1 MNLEI
6 GPIFRAM
13 MRNKVGAMLIM
24 LQIAVTMTII
34 ANGFSIIQERKAL
47 MARDSGV
54 DIANS
59 FHFRNQSYAENFDM
73 KTAVID
79 DLKTIREIPGVAD
92 AIQVN
97 AIPLSGSGWSMS
109 LQTEAGD
116 DIDGQ
121 GTAIYMV
128 DDHALSAYDVKLIA
142 GRNFE
147 LTDLRWRED
156 DTNDWADIAIITE
169 ALAKSLYPDLTV
181 QDVVG
186 KTVFI
191 SNNEP
196 IIITGIIDTLQA
208 PWSGWDN
215 LNHVMLTPDRLAY
228 RGNRYYVRAEP
239 GMRDQAM
246 KDVEEALSASMS
258 GRMIRNFEAMTE
270 TQKQSYSAA
279 SGMIKMLTLI
289 MIVLTIITALGIVGL
304 ASFSVNR
311 RKKQI
316 GTRRALGAAKNA
328 IVRYFMIENLLIS
341 LVGVVLGA
349 ALTVGLNMILVQA
362 FSLTPIAWYY
372 VPIGMLSLLII
383 GQLAVFGPAQKAAGI
398 PPALATRS
406 A

>member
-34 ANGFSIIQERKAL
+34 ANGFSIIQERKEL

-59 FHFRNQSYAENFDM
+59 FHLDNISFAENFDM
-73 KTAVID
+73 QTAVID

-97 AIPLSGSGWSMS
+97 AIPLSGSGWSMG

-128 DDHALSAYDVKLIA
+128 DDHALSTYDVKLVA

-147 LTDLRWRED
+147 LTDLRWRTS
-156 DTNDWADIAIITE
+156 DTNDWADVAIITST
-169 ALAKSLYPDLTV
+169 LATSLYPDLSV
-181 QDVVG
+181 EEVVG

-191 SNNEP
+191 NNNEP
-196 IIITGIIDTLQA
+196 IIVIGIIDQLQA
-208 PWSGWDN
+208 PWSGWN
-215 LNHVMLTPDRLAY
+215 NVNNVTLTPDRLAF
-228 RGNRYYVRAEP
+228 RGNRYYIRAEP
-239 GMRDQAM
+239 GMRDAVM
-246 KDVEEALSASMS
+246 KSVEEALSERIS
-258 GRMIRNFEAMTE
+258 GRMIQDLEPMTE
-270 TQKQSYSAA
+270 TQRRSYTND

-289 MIVLTIITALGIVGL
+289 MIVLTIITAMGIVGL

-316 GTRRALGAAKNA
+316 GTRRALGAAKNT
-328 IVRYFMIENLLIS
+328 IIRYFMIENLMIS
-341 LVGVVLGA
+341 GVGVILGA
-349 ALTVGLNMILVQA
+349 ALTVGLNMVLVQA

-372 VPIGMLSLLII
+372 VPIGMFVLLAI
-383 GQLAVFGPAQKAAGI
+383 GQIAVFGPARKASGI
-398 PPALATRS
+398 PPATATRS

>member
-54 DIANS
+54 DIDNS
-59 FHFRNQSYAENFDM
+59 FHLDNVSYSENFDM
-73 KTAVID
+73 QTAVVD
-79 DLKTIREIPGVAD
+79 DLKTIREIPGVLD

-109 LQTEAGD
+109 LQTKAGD

-128 DDHALSAYDVKLIA
+128 DDHALETYDVKLVA

-147 LTDLRWRED
+147 ITDLRWRNS
-156 DTNDWADIAIITE
+156 DTNDWADVAIITS
-169 ALAKSLYPDLTV
+169 ALAKSLYPDIAIEE
-181 QDVVG
+181 VVG

-191 SNNEP
+191 NNREP
-196 IIITGIIDTLQA
+196 IIVIGIIDQLQA
-208 PWSGWDN
+208 PWSGWNN
-215 LNHVMLTPDRLAY
+215 LNHVTLTPDRLAF
-228 RGNRYYVRAEP
+228 RGNQYYVRAEP
-239 GMRDQAM
+239 GTRDRVM
-246 KDVEEALSASMS
+246 KDVEEALSARVS
-258 GRMIRNFEAMTE
+258 GRMIRDLEAMTE
-270 TQKQSYSAA
+270 TQKQSYSGA

-289 MIVLTIITALGIVGL
+289 MIVLTIITAMGIVGL

-311 RKKQI
+311 RKKQV
-316 GTRRALGAAKNA
+316 GTRRALGADKNT
-328 IVRYFMIENLLIS
+328 IIRYFMIENLLIS
-341 LVGVVLGA
+341 AVGVVLGA
-349 ALTVGLNMILVQA
+349 ALTVGLNMTLVQA

-372 VPIGMLSLLII
+372 VPIGMISLIFI
-383 GQLAVFGPAQKAAGI
+383 GQLAVFGPAQKAASI

>member
-59 FHFRNQSYAENFDM
+59 FHLSNVSFAEDFDM
-73 KTAVID
+73 QTAVID
-79 DLKTIREIPGVAD
+79 DLKAIRELPGVAD

-97 AIPLSGSGWSMS
+97 AIPLSGSGWSMG

-116 DIDGQ
+116 DIDGS
-121 GTAIYMV
+121 GTAVYMV

-147 LTDLRWRED
+147 LTDLRWRTD
-156 DTNDWADIAIITE
+156 NTNDWADVLIATE
-169 ALAKSLYPDLTV
+169 ALTKSLFPDLTPQEV
-181 QDVVG
+181 IG

-191 SNNEP
+191 NNHEP
-196 IIITGIIDTLQA
+196 IIIIGIIDKLQA
-208 PWSGWDN
+208 PWSGWNN
-215 LNHVMLTPDRLAY
+215 LDHVMLTPDRLAF
-228 RGNRYYVRAEP
+228 RGNRYYIRAEE
-239 GMRDQAM
+239 GVRDDVM
-246 KDVEEALSASMS
+246 KRVEETLSNRLS
-258 GRMIRNFEAMTE
+258 GRMIQGMESMEE
-270 TQKQSYSAA
+270 TQRESYTGA

-289 MIVLTIITALGIVGL
+289 MIVLTIITAMGIVGL

-316 GTRRALGAAKNA
+316 GTRRALGAAKNS
-328 IVRYFMIENLLIS
+328 IIRYFMIENLIIS
-341 LVGVVLGA
+341 GAGVIVGA
-349 ALTVGLNMILVQA
+349 ILTVGLNMILVQA

-372 VPIGMLSLLII
+372 VPIGMISLLVI
-383 GQLAVFGPAQKAAGI
+383 GQIAVFGPAQKASSI

>member
-13 MRNKVGAMLIM
+13 MRNKVGAVLIM

-59 FHFRNQSYAENFDM
+59 FHLDNVSYAENFDM
-73 KTAVID
+73 QTAAIA
-79 DLKTIREIPGVAD
+79 DLKTIREIPGVVD

-97 AIPLSGSGWSMS
+97 AIPLSGSGWSMG

-116 DIDGQ
+116 DVDGQ
-121 GTAIYMV
+121 GTAVYMV
-128 DDHALSAYDVKLIA
+128 DDHALSAYDVELVA

-147 LTDLRWRED
+147 LTDLRWRTD
-156 DTNDWADIAIITE
+156 NTNDWADVVIITE
-169 ALAKSLYPDLTV
+169 ALAKSLFPELSAQEV
-181 QDVVG
+181 IG

-191 SNNEP
+191 NNNEP
-196 IIITGIIDTLQA
+196 IIVTGIIDKLQA
-208 PWSGWDN
+208 PWSGWNN
-215 LNHVMLTPDRLAY
+215 LDHVMLTPDRLAF
-228 RGNRYYVRAEP
+228 RGNQYYVRTEP
-239 GMRDQAM
+239 GSLNSVM
-246 KDVEEALSASMS
+246 KSVEEALSERVS
-258 GRMIRNFEAMTE
+258 GRMINDLEAMTE
-270 TQKQSYSAA
+270 TQRQSYSRD
-279 SGMIKMLTLI
+279 SGMIRILTLI
-289 MIVLTIITALGIVGL
+289 MIVLTIITAMGIVGL

-316 GTRRALGAAKNA
+316 GTRRALGAAKA
-328 IVRYFMIENLLIS
+328 TIVRYFMIENLLIS
-341 LVGVVLGA
+341 AVGVILGA
-349 ALTVGLNMILVQA
+349 ALTVGLNMVLVQA

-383 GQLAVFGPAQKAAGI
+383 GQVAVFGPAQKAASI